1 MAGKPGVSGRLLC
14 ALGRAGINVRM
25 IVQGTREINI
35 TVGISE
41 PEYEKAVHAVHG
53 NSSRKRPSEP
63 LIALL
68 LRFC

>member
-1 MAGKPGVSGRLLC
+1 
-14 ALGRAGINVRM
+14 M

-53 NSSRKRPSEP
+53 EFFPEAP
-63 LIALL
+63 Q
-68 LRFC
+68 